1 MMPPAI
7 NRLQV
12 DSEGV
17 AKFMPIVT
25 VAMDRHCAAWAYG
38 ARGRRRPP
46 WLWGHHFGHALAP
59 AAALAALATHR
70 PRRQPLLR
78 PAPQAGP
85 ASAGAGRG

>member
-46 WLWGHHFGHALAP
+46 WLWGHHFGHAPAP
-59 AAALAALATHR
+59 AAAATLAAPGAPGRPGIRRRR
-70 PRRQPLLR
+70 PRVEPF
-78 PAPQAGP
+78 
-85 ASAGAGRG
+85 